1 MIKLKNK
8 TKKLLSA
15 FILLLYLITTI
26 QFNIPV
32 EATVSN
38 LRVHYID
45 VGQAD
50 SILIQQG
57 NQNMLID
64 AGNNE
69 DDKLVVAYLKKQ
81 GVKKIDVLIGTHT
94 DEDHI
99 GGLDT
104 VIKTFSIGKIY
115 MPKITTTT
123 KTYQD
128 VVLAIKS
135 KKMKVTVPKVGET
148 FRIGTSQCVLLS
160 PNGTKYNAPNDYS
173 IVTKVKYGN
182 NSFLFMGDA
191 EKISENQI
199 LAKKLD
205 IKADVIKIG
214 HHGSNT
220 STSSAFLSKVNPKYA
235 LITCGKGNAYAHPQQ
250 AVMTLLKSK
259 KIPVYRTDQVGTIV
273 ATSNGKTISF
283 DKKVGNYNIGTTI
296 KKPTNLK
303 PVTPVKKPIVIPK
316 KPAVVVKAIYV
327 TKTGKKYHLGTCSS
341 LSKSKIAITLK
352 NAKAQRYTPCSICKP
367 PQ

>member
-1 MIKLKNK
+1 MSL
-8 TKKLLSA
+8 
-15 FILLLYLITTI
+15 FILILFLTALI
-26 QFNIPV
+26 QFNTPV
-32 EATVSN
+32 QAVTSN
-38 LRVHYID
+38 LKVHFID

-123 KTYQD
+123 KTYKD
-128 VVLAIKS
+128 VVLAITA
-135 KKMKVTVPKVGET
+135 KKMKVSVPKVGEK
-148 FRIGTSQCVLLS
+148 FKIGTSECTILA
-160 PNGTKYNAPNDYS
+160 PNATKYSSPNDYS
-173 IVTKVKYGN
+173 IVTKLKYGN
-182 NSFLFMGDA
+182 NSFIFMGDA
-191 EKISENQI
+191 EKISEGQI
-199 LAKKLD
+199 LAKQLD

-235 LITCGKGNAYAHPQQ
+235 VISVGVNNSYSHPSKTP
-250 AVMTLLKSK
+250 MDLLKSK
-259 KIPVYRTDQVGTIV
+259 KILVYRTDQVGTIV

-283 DKKVGNYNIGTTI
+283 DKKVGNYNVGTII
-296 KKPTNLK
+296 KKPTGLK
-303 PVTPVKKPIVIPK
+303 VITPIKKPIV
-316 KPAVVVKAIYV
+316 VSKAIYV

-341 LSKSKIAITLK
+341 LSKSKIAITLT
-352 NAKAQRYTPCSICKP
+352 NAKAKGFTPCSKCKP
-367 PQ
+367 PIK